1 MDTQKTVYICV
12 GSSCHVK
19 GSYKIIELMRKAIAD
34 NQLEDKVILKAAF
47 CLGNCAEGVN
57 MRIDGN
63 IIGNVNEENFRDIFN
78 MYILA

>member
-1 MDTQKTVYICV
+1 MNAPKTVYVCV

-19 GSYKIIELMRKAIAD
+19 GSYKIIELMRKAIAEH
-34 NQLEDKVILKAAF
+34 QLEDKVILKAAF

-57 MRIDGN
+57 IRIDGKV
-63 IIGNVNEENFRDIFN
+63 IGGVNEENFRDIFD

>member
-1 MDTQKTVYICV
+1 MSTQKTVSICV

-19 GSYKIIELMRKAIAD
+19 GSYKIFELMRKAIAD

-57 MRIDGN
+57 IRIDGN
-63 IIGNVNEENFRDIFN
+63 VIGGVNEANFQDIFN

>member
-63 IIGNVNEENFRDIFN
+63 IIGNVNEENFQDIFN